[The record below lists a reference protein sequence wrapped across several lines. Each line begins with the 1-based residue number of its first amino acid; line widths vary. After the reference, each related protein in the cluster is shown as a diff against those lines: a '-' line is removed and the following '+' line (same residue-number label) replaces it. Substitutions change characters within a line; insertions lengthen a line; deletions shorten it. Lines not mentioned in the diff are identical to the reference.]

1 MFRNIR
7 AKTFTHV
14 WHKKTIWAIFILPST
29 VIGLPFSEKFLFWKH
44 STWLKHDM
52 NDSNQNILIL
62 GSSCFKAPS
71 LFWSYYL
78 QNLILHSRDSYPRL
92 LQMPFEPRHMGSEI
106 THLVRTQKKLTF
118 FTPWYAHVCNAHGG
132 KKWYFSEHFA
142 NVLNEWSFWQELSP
156 ILLIL
161 TTPFIAL
168 RVTHGPLILEGL
180 SSSGNSRTF
189 TIRSTD
195 FSYCFY

>member
-29 VIGLPFSEKFLFWKH
+29 VIWIPFSEKFLFWKH

-78 QNLILHSRDSYPRL
+78 QNLILHSREL
-92 LQMPFEPRHMGSEI
+92 LFKTFANAFWTTPYGFWNHSFSTYANFSE
-106 THLVRTQKKLTF
+106 KLTF
-118 FTPWYAHVCNAHGG
+118 FTPWCAHVCNANGG
-132 KKWYFSEHFA
+132 KKCYFSEHFA
-142 NVLNEWSFWQELSP
+142 NVLNEWSLWQELSP

-161 TTPFIAL
+161 TTPL
-168 RVTHGPLILEGL
+168 
-180 SSSGNSRTF
+180 
-189 TIRSTD
+189 
-195 FSYCFY
+195 

>member
-29 VIGLPFSEKFLFWKH
+29 VTGLPFSEKFLFWKH

-78 QNLILHSRDSYPRL
+78 QNLILHPRDSYPRL

-132 KKWYFSEHFA
+132 KK
-142 NVLNEWSFWQELSP
+142 
-156 ILLIL
+156 ILLFGTFCERTKWMIFL
-161 TTPFIAL
+161 TRTFTYPTYFNHAI
-168 RVTHGPLILEGL
+168 H
-180 SSSGNSRTF
+180 SSSGNSMTFNIRRTEF
-189 TIRSTD
+189 LG
-195 FSYCFY
+195 